1 MRKRTMRVSSSFFLL
16 CERYS
21 LSFIGPFFLYGPYHL
36 SLFHWFFLIMWAP
49 QHENKLFWSP
59 YQNTLILSKS
69 FFSPSV
75 SCSESIFQKSNPNTP
90 WNAKECVVPIQLNV
104 NHQSY
109 VDMMSRFGGL
119 YKAKLLTHHL
129 TLSTLFLS
137 LLKMETHK
145 DHRRPWLWL
154 YLVLVAVQCAAGEA
168 EIPASKIKFDT
179 GGLSRESFRHGFV
192 FGTATSAYQVEGMAS
207 KDGRGPSIWDDFAKK
222 PGTLLF
228 NFPYFFNRLI

>member
-1 MRKRTMRVSSSFFLL
+1 M
-16 CERYS
+16 
-21 LSFIGPFFLYGPYHL
+21 
-36 SLFHWFFLIMWAP
+36 
-49 QHENKLFWSP
+49 
-59 YQNTLILSKS
+59 
-69 FFSPSV
+69 
-75 SCSESIFQKSNPNTP
+75 
-90 WNAKECVVPIQLNV
+90 PIQLNV

-145 DHRRPWLWL
+145 DHCRPWLWL

-179 GGLSRESFRHGFV
+179 GGLSRESFRQGFV

-228 NFPYFFNRLI
+228 ISPIFLID